1 MSHQEVA
8 LQLEGHVQEVKG
20 FIDQTAHQDLIDCM

>member
-20 FIDQTAHQDLIDCM
+20 FIESAHQDLVDCM